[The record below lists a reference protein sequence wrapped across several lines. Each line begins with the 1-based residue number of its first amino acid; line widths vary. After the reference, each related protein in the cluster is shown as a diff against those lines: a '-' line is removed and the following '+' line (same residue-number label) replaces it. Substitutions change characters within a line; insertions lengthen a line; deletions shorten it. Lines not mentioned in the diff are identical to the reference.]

1 MKYHSD
7 PYDPLQ
13 MITALYIDCFVMLC
27 KQVAYSITLHRLSG
41 ILFYMTL
48 PQTQCD
54 SGVMRLLMTG
64 SGH

>member
-27 KQVAYSITLHRLSG
+27 KQVAWPTQKHYIDCQGLCFTRHYLRPSVTL
-41 ILFYMTL
+41 
-48 PQTQCD
+48 
-54 SGVMRLLMTG
+54 V
-64 SGH
+64 